1 VNLVAFGV
9 VELDRRST
17 GTGRVVVSCDAA
29 TSFEV
34 AIGGDGTRRMSG
46 PGGGRLVYELYQDAA
61 HAVRWGD
68 GGASGSARGGQAAAD
83 AAANLTIY
91 GVVPRQSGVP
101 AGVYFDNL
109 EVTLRF

>member
-1 VNLVAFGV
+1 
-9 VELDRRST
+9 
-17 GTGRVVVSCDAA
+17 
-29 TSFEV
+29 
-34 AIGGDGTRRMSG
+34 MSG
-46 PGGGRLVYELYQDAA
+46 PDGGRLLYELYQDAA

-68 GGASGSARGGQAAAD
+68 GGASGGVRGGQADA

-91 GVVPRQSGVP
+91 GVVPRQDPVP